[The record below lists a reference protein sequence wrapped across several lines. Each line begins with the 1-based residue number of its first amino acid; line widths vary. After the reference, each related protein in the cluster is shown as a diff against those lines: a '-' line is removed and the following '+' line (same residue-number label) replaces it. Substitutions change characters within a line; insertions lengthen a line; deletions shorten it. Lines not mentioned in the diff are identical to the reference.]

1 MKSARPDSPDF
12 GMCVIA
18 ALCDETNML
27 HRFTRLIYEPVNR
40 RYCPKEARCRATQTA
55 AVDLSFFF
63 LVRALF
69 LVFFF
74 ALRRE
79 RRATALHL
87 SLSARIPLFV
97 NLLVNTYPFSP

>member
-63 LVRALF
+63 F
-69 LVFFF
+69 GSC
-74 ALRRE
+74 
-79 RRATALHL
+79 
-87 SLSARIPLFV
+87 SLSRLFFRASTGATRHR
-97 NLLVNTYPFSP
+97 LTSIAIS